1 MQAAGAGTVD
11 AERRAEAL
19 EPAAE
24 LRVEGLTVRY
34 ESLVALRDMSW
45 TVRGGEILGIIGP
58 NGAGKSSSFAAV
70 TNSVPHSGR
79 TILSGEDVS
88 SVRTYDLAARG
99 LRRTFQQ
106 NSFFGELTVLQNAAA
121 AIVRSRSTSLAVSL
135 LAPWRERAMR
145 EATEQRAAELLT
157 SFGVE
162 RTYHHRRPGD
172 IPYGIQRMLSVA
184 LAHGDGCKVL
194 LLDEPAAGVGGGDMR
209 RLADLLVDLRRRGTA
224 LVVIEHHMDLIMS
237 IADRIVMIDQGVTL
251 ATGTPNEIQR
261 NPAVREAY
269 LGRDE

>member
-1 MQAAGAGTVD
+1 MQGPAVGLDGATGRSEAVD
-11 AERRAEAL
+11 S
-19 EPAAE
+19 AAE
-24 LRVEGLTVRY
+24 LRVENLTVRY
-34 ESLVALRDMSW
+34 GSLVALRDMTWS
-45 TVRGGEILGIIGP
+45 VRAGEILGIIGP

-70 TNSVPHSGR
+70 TNSVAHAGR
-79 TILSGEDVS
+79 TILADEDVS
-88 SVRTYDLAARG
+88 AVRTYDLAARG

-106 NSFFGELTVLQNAAA
+106 NSFFGELTVLQNAMA
-121 AIVRSRSTSLAVSL
+121 AIVRGHSTGLALSL
-135 LAPWRERAMR
+135 LAPWRERATR
-145 EATEQRAAELLT
+145 AATEQRAAELLT

-162 RTYHHRRPGD
+162 RSYHQRRPGD

-194 LLDEPAAGVGGGDMR
+194 LLDEPAAGIGGSDMQ
-209 RLADLLVDLRRRGTA
+209 RLADLLVELRRRKIA

-251 ATGTPNEIQR
+251 ATGTPKEIQR
-261 NPAVREAY
+261 NAAVREAY